1 MQLSDRVVKLAPS
14 ATLALDA
21 RAKEL
26 AATGRDVVNM
36 AVGEPDFPAPR
47 AVREAAVAKVESGD
61 VRYTPAAGTLSLRQ
75 AIAAHVSATRGTRV
89 ETSEVAVCHSAKHAL
104 MAALLATVSPEDE
117 VLIPL
122 PAWGSYFEEVAIAGG
137 RAVLVPPRRGCR
149 PDLDALEA
157 AAGPRAR
164 MVMIN
169 SPCNPTGYVWTRA
182 EIERLCQLAAR
193 HDLWILADEI
203 YRRLVY
209 EREFASPLSLGPD
222 ARARTIV
229 VDGASKCFA
238 MTGYR
243 IGYVCGPAAVARAV
257 ADLNSQMTGSP
268 NAVSQAAFERA
279 LRAEPPEVATM
290 AAAFAERRRLLL
302 AGLRELG
309 LEAPEPGGA
318 FYVFPDVSAWL
329 DERGSPGFCQ
339 DLLEEQGV
347 ALVPGTVF
355 GVEGHVRF
363 SYATAPET
371 IREAL
376 KRLGAFLAARRS
388 AVRQG

>member
-1 MQLSDRVVKLAPS
+1 MQLSRRAVKLAPS

-21 RAKEL
+21 RAKEI

-47 AVREAAVAKVESGD
+47 AVREAAIAKVESGD
-61 VRYTPAAGTLSLRQ
+61 VRYTPAAGTNSLRQ
-75 AIAAHVSATRGTRV
+75 AIAEHLTATRGTPV
-89 ETSEVAVCHSAKHAL
+89 QAGQVAVCHSAKHAL
-104 MAALLATVSPEDE
+104 MSALLATIGDGDD

-137 RAVLVPPRRGCR
+137 RAVLIPPAVGCR
-149 PDLDALEA
+149 PDLDALA
-157 AAGPRAR
+157 ASVTPRSR
-164 MVMIN
+164 MVMFN
-169 SPCNPTGYVWTRA
+169 SPCNPTGYVWTAA
-182 EIERLCQLAAR
+182 EIARLSALAVR

-209 EREFASPLSLGPD
+209 EREFASPLSVD
-222 ARARTIV
+222 DETRRRTIV
-229 VDGASKCFA
+229 VDGASKSFA

-243 IGYVCGPAAVARAV
+243 IGYVCGPTALARAV

-268 NAVSQAAFERA
+268 NAVSQAAFEVA
-279 LRAEPPEVATM
+279 LRSEPPEVAAM
-290 AAAFAERRRLLL
+290 AAAFAERRRTLL
-302 AGLRELG
+302 AGLAKLG
-309 LEAPEPGGA
+309 LQAPEPGGA

-329 DERGSPGFCQ
+329 DERGSAGFCE
-339 DLLEEQGV
+339 DLLEEQAM

-363 SYATAPET
+363 SYATSPER

-376 KRLGAFLAARRS
+376 ARFGAFLSARS
-388 AVRQG
+388 PSVR

>member
-1 MQLSDRVVKLAPS
+1 MQLSARVQKLAPS

-21 RAKEL
+21 RAKEI

-47 AVREAAVAKVESGD
+47 AVREAATAKVQSGD
-61 VRYTPAAGTLSLRQ
+61 VRYTPAAGTNSLRQ
-75 AIAAHVSATRGTRV
+75 AIAEHLGATRGTPV
-89 ETSEVAVCHSAKHAL
+89 QAAQVAVCHSAKHAL
-104 MAALLATVSPEDE
+104 MAALLSTIGEGDD

-137 RAVLVPPRRGCR
+137 RAVLIPPAKGCR
-149 PDLDALEA
+149 PDLDALA
-157 AAGPRAR
+157 AAVTPRSR
-164 MVMIN
+164 MVMFN
-169 SPCNPTGYVWTRA
+169 SPCNPTGYVWTAA
-182 EIERLCQLAAR
+182 EIARLAALAVR

-209 EREFASPLSLGPD
+209 EREFASPLSVD
-222 ARARTIV
+222 DETRRRTIV
-229 VDGASKCFA
+229 VDGASKSFA

-243 IGYVCGPAAVARAV
+243 IGYVCGPVALARAV

-268 NAVSQAAFERA
+268 NAVSQAAFEVA
-279 LRAEPPEVATM
+279 LRSEPPEVAAM
-290 AAAFAERRRLLL
+290 AAAFAERRRTLL
-302 AGLRELG
+302 AGLKALG
-309 LEAPEPGGA
+309 LQAPEPGGA

-329 DERGSPGFCQ
+329 DERGTAGFCE
-339 DLLEEQGV
+339 DLLEEQAM

-363 SYATAPET
+363 SYATSPER

-376 KRLGAFLAARRS
+376 ARFGAFLAARTPS
-388 AVRQG
+388 VR